1 MEDGAPPRWPMIG
14 GIAAIAATVGFG
26 AAWWLLPQSAPAP
39 VAAPAAEASVT
50 ELKIPAAT
58 LQTSNIL
65 VEPIAAAGSG
75 GAILAPAT
83 VAATPQGEAIVV
95 ARASGTITRIAK
107 RLGDVVHAGETLAL
121 VDSLDA
127 ATMTAD
133 RSVAAA
139 KVEQARRAY
148 ARESALFAQG
158 VSPRQD
164 METAQ
169 SALAVAQAEARRA
182 ASVAGAAHVAG
193 NGRSVAVVSPLSGRI
208 SAEIATL
215 GGYVEPQTELF
226 HVANSSAVQVEAAV
240 TAEDARR
247 IAPGDTATILIGA
260 GAAIDATVRTVTPAA
275 SGASQTVTVVLAPSV
290 GSPELVVGRGV
301 QVRIR
306 ARGSGANGA
315 SIPEEAVQ
323 SLDGRDVVFVR
334 TKEGFRVQ
342 PVTVGTRSGGIA
354 QILSGAQAGTPVATR
369 NAFLLKAELKKGA
382 EEDE

>member
-1 MEDGAPPRWPMIG
+1 MEDRAPSRWPMIG
-14 GIAAIAATVGFG
+14 GIAAVAATVGFG

-39 VAAPAAEASVT
+39 VAAPAAEASST

-65 VEPIAAAGSG
+65 VEPVAAAGSG

-169 SALAVAQAEARRA
+169 SALAVAEAEARRA

-226 HVANSSAVQVEAAV
+226 HVANGTSAYW
-240 TAEDARR
+240 
-247 IAPGDTATILIGA
+247 
-260 GAAIDATVRTVTPAA
+260 
-275 SGASQTVTVVLAPSV
+275 
-290 GSPELVVGRGV
+290 
-301 QVRIR
+301 
-306 ARGSGANGA
+306 
-315 SIPEEAVQ
+315 
-323 SLDGRDVVFVR
+323 
-334 TKEGFRVQ
+334 
-342 PVTVGTRSGGIA
+342 
-354 QILSGAQAGTPVATR
+354 
-369 NAFLLKAELKKGA
+369 
-382 EEDE
+382 